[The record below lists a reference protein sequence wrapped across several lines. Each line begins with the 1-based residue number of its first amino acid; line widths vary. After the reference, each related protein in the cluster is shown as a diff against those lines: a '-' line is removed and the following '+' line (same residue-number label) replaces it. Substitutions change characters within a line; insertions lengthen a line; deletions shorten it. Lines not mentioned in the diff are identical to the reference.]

1 MVNEIQRLTR
11 NNIFDVIRL
20 KTIDFSGRM
29 NDLEFLRRLY
39 DLDQLPSH
47 DSRYRSAASD
57 IWQHTVN
64 NDDYESDRSF
74 AANTHS
80 FSKTQ

>member
-57 IWQHTVN
+57 IW
-64 NDDYESDRSF
+64 
-74 AANTHS
+74 
-80 FSKTQ
+80 